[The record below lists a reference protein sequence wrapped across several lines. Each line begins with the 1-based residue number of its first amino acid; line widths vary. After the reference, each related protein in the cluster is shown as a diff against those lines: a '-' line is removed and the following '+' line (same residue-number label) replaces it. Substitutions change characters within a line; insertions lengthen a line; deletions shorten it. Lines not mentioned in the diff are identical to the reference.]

1 MKVLTLAVPIVLLL
15 FLAATNAYAAQ
26 FSFNPSTGAPY
37 GQSDFRLPV
46 GIVALMSAAGAILI
60 VHERKKAKGI
70 WFSDSE
76 RLK

>member
-1 MKVLTLAVPIVLLL
+1 VKALTLAVPIMLLL

-37 GQSDFRLPV
+37 GQSDLRVPV
-46 GIVALMSAAGAILI
+46 GIVVLVSAAGAFLI

>member
-1 MKVLTLAVPIVLLL
+1 MLLL
-15 FLAATNAYAAQ
+15 FLAATNAYAMQ
-26 FSFNPSTGAPY
+26 FSFNASTGVPY
-37 GQSDFRLPV
+37 NQSDLRLPV
-46 GIVALMSAAGAILI
+46 GIVALMSAAGALLI